1 MSIIAWIVVGLVSGL
16 IAKALMPGREPGGL
30 IVTILL
36 GIAGAFVGGYLAIAA
51 GISDGVNNFDV
62 GTIVL
67 AVLGA
72 MLLLIVY
79 RSLFGGG
86 RLRV

>member
-51 GISDGVNNFDV
+51 GISDGVNNFDL

-72 MLLLIVY
+72 MLLLVVY